1 MRWIRILKIDE
12 VDRMSEHKK
21 ETAFFSIRNLTV
33 EYHSGNSVIYAVND
47 VSFDLKDW

>member
-1 MRWIRILKIDE
+1 
-12 VDRMSEHKK
+12 MSEHKK

-47 VSFDLKDW
+47 VSFDLKEG